1 MPSRGNGFHQVL
13 HSPWCDPL
21 SVDGAG
27 HRGVGAPARRSVP
40 WPTTI
45 ERRGDQRFEDGDP
58 AGGQDRRD
66 VKPGSTP
73 RLRWRRD

>member
-27 HRGVGAPARRSVP
+27 HRGVGAPARRSVL

-58 AGGQDRRD
+58 AGGQIDAM
-66 VKPGSTP
+66 
-73 RLRWRRD
+73 